1 MDVFLG
7 RRPFFVRR
15 VILIRKGVVTGHV
28 VRFFS
33 PKLVLGENMSTPLD
47 LATAVQA
54 APTPPSNGSVNLP
67 SFNFT
72 YTMGRMDDSNQ
83 WDR

>member
-1 MDVFLG
+1 
-7 RRPFFVRR
+7 
-15 VILIRKGVVTGHV
+15 
-28 VRFFS
+28 
-33 PKLVLGENMSTPLD
+33 MSTPLD

-54 APTPPSNGSVNLP
+54 SPTPPSDGSVNLP